1 MTPTKPN
8 FLERVIASVSPTT
21 ALERA
26 VARDRLVNFGYDSA
40 NPDGAR
46 GNSGGMAK
54 NAGSETPRMA
64 QDRLKMIW
72 EARDLERNMPVIRC
86 ALDRMAQYVCGQIRY
101 QAQTGD
107 DAIDSQY
114 EAYIANWMEN
124 TADLTGRH
132 NFRMLIELG
141 FRSMLRDGDFGF
153 RMVRNGPNL
162 QLQCIEADRIGNPNT
177 VSMQSRE
184 DYVQGIFIDPMGRP
198 TEYDIFRRER
208 QSSRYI
214 PDCKVPANQFYL
226 LHKPLRTDEYR
237 GVSWLAPIV
246 APARDLYEM
255 FAFER
260 GAAKWA
266 ASIAGVITVNDPLA
280 RGGAGSAGMFDGA
293 TATGKPTSTVEGNKL
308 LRLRPNENVTT
319 FNTGNRP
326 SGAFT
331 AYIESALRDIAM
343 GLNTPYGFFN
353 MASFGGA
360 TVRLE
365 AQQLDRGFQRYQE
378 ILVSKVLNRAVDE
391 VLNNGIAMR
400 EIPPA
405 PNPTGKRWQFGPKL
419 TADTGYDTDA
429 NLQLL
434 SYGLTTATRIAGDQ
448 GMDYE
453 ELVDQNVKE
462 VSMARDRSAAAALPM
477 EMYAPARFP
486 GATDQLAAVAAASQ
500 PPSNPTLGEMGD
512 GGVKNLTLLLESVAN
527 GTMPREEA
535 INLLITVYEF
545 LPEIAEAVVPTVQAI
560 AVKANM
566 PAAPAAPG
574 GKKPAEGKPAPKAD
588 AAAD

>member
-1 MTPTKPN
+1 MAQTRPN
-8 FLERVIASVSPTT
+8 FLERALASVAPGV

-26 VARDRLVNFGYDSA
+26 VARAQLLNFGYDGA
-40 NPDGAR
+40 HPDGAR
-46 GNSGGMAK
+46 GSSGGMAK

-72 EARDLERNMPVIRC
+72 ESRDLERNMPVIRC
-86 ALDRMAQYVCGQIRY
+86 ALDRMAQYTCGQIRY

-107 DAIDSQY
+107 DQVDSVY
-114 EAYIANWMEN
+114 ESYVQNWMAN
-124 TADLTGRH
+124 IADITGRH
-132 NFRMLIELG
+132 NFRMLVELG
-141 FRSMLRDGDFGF
+141 FRSMLRDGDFGY
-153 RMVRNGPNL
+153 RMVRTGPKL

-177 VSMQSRE
+177 VSMQNKE

-198 TEYDIFRRER
+198 IEYDIYRRER
-208 QSSRYI
+208 QASRYVF
-214 PDCKVPANQFYL
+214 DCKVPASQFYF

-246 APARDLYEM
+246 GPARDLYEM
-255 FAFER
+255 FKFES

-266 ASIAGVITVNDPLA
+266 ASIAGVITVNDPMA
-280 RGGAGSAGMFDGA
+280 RGGAGSAGMFDGQT
-293 TATGKPTSTVEGNKL
+293 TAGAPTSTVEGNKL
-308 LRLRPNENVTT
+308 LRLKPNEDVKT

-331 AYIESALRDIAM
+331 AFIDSAIRDIAM

-365 AQQLDRGFQRYQE
+365 AQQLDRTFQRFQE
-378 ILVSKVLNRAVDE
+378 IITSKLLDKAIDE
-391 VLNNGIAMR
+391 VLNNGIALK
-400 EIPPA
+400 EIPET
-405 PNPTGKRWQFGPKL
+405 PNWKGRRWQFGPRL

-429 NLQLL
+429 NIQLL
-434 SYGLTTATRIAGDQ
+434 SYGLKTASQIAGEQ

-453 ELVDQNVKE
+453 DLVDQNVKE
-462 VSMARDRSAAAALPM
+462 ITIARDRAAAASVPM
-477 EMYAPARFP
+477 EMLASARFP
-486 GATDQLAAVAAASQ
+486 GATDQLAAVAAAAQ
-500 PPSNPTLGEMGD
+500 PPSNPTSAELGD

-527 GTMPREEA
+527 GTLPREEA
-535 INLLITVYEF
+535 VTLLITVYEF
-545 LPEIAEAVVPTVQAI
+545 LPEIAEAVVPTVQAL
-560 AVKANM
+560 AVKANL

-574 GKKPAEGKPAPKAD
+574 KPGGKPK
-588 AAAD
+588 AAAEVEP